1 MIVIDLLTKEKKKD
15 PIFFVNPKIIK
26 KSTKKSKYEEGCL
39 SIPNLFA
46 EVQRPS
52 ECEIEYLDYVGK
64 KKNLKAIMKKIVFMG
79 TPLFAV
85 PILKSIFQKG
95 YEIPLVYT
103 QPPSKSNR
111 GYKLSKSPIQIF
123 CEENNLSIRTPEN
136 FNKIEDEKKVLEKI
150 EADMAL
156 VVAYGQILPE
166 SILNVC
172 KKGFINIHA
181 SLLPKLRGAAPIQ
194 RSIMNLDN
202 ETGVSIMQINEK
214 LDQGK
219 VYSQHK
225 IKINKDDNAEDLSL
239 KLSNLAAKKIVDDI
253 EGIFENK
260 KKFFEQDHSKA
271 TYANKVKKEEGRIDW
286 NDEAENIIGKI
297 NGLYPV
303 PGAWFYFDGARYK
316 ILKASISK
324 NSATTPGTVIDDDIE
339 VSCGTNSIKILEI
352 QREGKKIQNI
362 KDFIL
367 GTKIKKGVN
376 LINA

>member
-1 MIVIDLLTKEKKKD
+1 
-15 PIFFVNPKIIK
+15 
-26 KSTKKSKYEEGCL
+26 
-39 SIPNLFA
+39 
-46 EVQRPS
+46 
-52 ECEIEYLDYVGK
+52 
-64 KKNLKAIMKKIVFMG
+64 MKKIVFMG

-271 TYANKVKKEEGRIDW
+271 TYANKIKKEEGRIDW
-286 NDEAENIIGKI
+286 NDQAEKIIGKI

-316 ILKASISK
+316 ILKASVSK
-324 NSATTPGTVIDDDIE
+324 NSATPGTVIDDDIE

-376 LINA
+376 LIDA

>member
-1 MIVIDLLTKEKKKD
+1 
-15 PIFFVNPKIIK
+15 
-26 KSTKKSKYEEGCL
+26 
-39 SIPNLFA
+39 
-46 EVQRPS
+46 
-52 ECEIEYLDYVGK
+52 
-64 KKNLKAIMKKIVFMG
+64 MG

-95 YEIPLVYT
+95 YDIPLVYT
-103 QPPSKSNR
+103 QPPRKSNR
-111 GYKLSKSPIQIF
+111 GHKVSKSPIHKI
-123 CEENNLSIRTPEN
+123 CEENNLKVRTPEN
-136 FNKIEDEKKVLEKI
+136 FNNLDDEKVILEKL
-150 EADMAL
+150 EADIAI
-156 VVAYGQILPE
+156 VVAYGQILPKG
-166 SILNVC
+166 ILDIC

-202 ETGVSIMQINEK
+202 ETGISIMQINEK

-219 VYSQHK
+219 VYSQYK
-225 IKINKDDNAEDLSL
+225 ININKDDNAEDLSL
-239 KLSNLAAKKIVDDI
+239 RLSNLAAEKIVDDI

-260 KKFFEQDHSKA
+260 KIFFEQDHSKA

-286 NDEAENIIGKI
+286 NDQAEKIIGKI

>member
-1 MIVIDLLTKEKKKD
+1 
-15 PIFFVNPKIIK
+15 
-26 KSTKKSKYEEGCL
+26 
-39 SIPNLFA
+39 
-46 EVQRPS
+46 
-52 ECEIEYLDYVGK
+52 
-64 KKNLKAIMKKIVFMG
+64 MKKIVFMG

-271 TYANKVKKEEGRIDW
+271 TYANKIKKEEGRIDW
-286 NDEAENIIGKI
+286 NDQAEKIIGKI

-324 NSATTPGTVIDDDIE
+324 NSATPGKVINDDIE